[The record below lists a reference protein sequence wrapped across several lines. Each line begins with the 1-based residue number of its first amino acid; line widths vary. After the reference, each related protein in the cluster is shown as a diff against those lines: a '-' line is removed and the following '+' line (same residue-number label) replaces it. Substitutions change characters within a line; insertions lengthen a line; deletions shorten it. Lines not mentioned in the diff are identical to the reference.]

1 MYAGR
6 CWSRWCWSGLHGVAI
21 GGGAGLHGVTG
32 GALVGVMTAAGAAVP
47 VFMVSRV
54 EVAAVRWSD
63 CQQLARVILSGSAAG
78 REGGGVVMGCN
89 WSPCTLQ
96 TCKSA

>member
-21 GGGAGLHGVTG
+21 GGGAGL
-32 GALVGVMTAAGAAVP
+32 

-78 REGGGVVMGCN
+78 GGAVLSFMV
-89 WSPCTLQ
+89 SPSVAVLVFMFGE
-96 TCKSA
+96 